1 MTDIKTRIAEA
12 RAALADALATD
23 CEALMRER
31 EELQALLAPARLEGE
46 SDADTLRRVFAS
58 HRALAEAGEEMPSA
72 LGVTSDLYEYFGDDN
87 DASAWK
93 ACEDAAGAVL
103 DLFRPLFARLT
114 QERDEAVSRAE
125 HEASNLHAFRVDYD
139 EMAQAHGER
148 ATEVV
153 ALRQRAERA
162 ERELHELHGM
172 ILPEQNEGES
182 DVDTLRRLSTETES
196 IRARTADLEAQLAA
210 RRVEPTDEP
219 RLRTRAHVALLDWLA
234 IATGTRDGHD
244 LRIVEA
250 MSQLVAPARV
260 EHSADVVQ
268 AQHDALDPFAVADA
282 SLVPTSPQGSPA
294 EAEAPEGRTEVGDV
308 RKGPPRATVD
318 LSSWP
323 ALREVEA
330 RGGGVVFLG
339 DDPDGVAEAFAEK
352 VEAARPAL
360 PLCLCPATSEYDPPC
375 PRHGTLGIGVT
386 GRD

>member
-1 MTDIKTRIAEA
+1 
-12 RAALADALATD
+12 
-23 CEALMRER
+23 
-31 EELQALLAPARLEGE
+31 
-46 SDADTLRRVFAS
+46 
-58 HRALAEAGEEMPSA
+58 
-72 LGVTSDLYEYFGDDN
+72 
-87 DASAWK
+87 
-93 ACEDAAGAVL
+93 
-103 DLFRPLFARLT
+103 
-114 QERDEAVSRAE
+114 
-125 HEASNLHAFRVDYD
+125 
-139 EMAQAHGER
+139 
-148 ATEVV
+148 
-153 ALRQRAERA
+153 
-162 ERELHELHGM
+162 M